1 MVLDDKDP
9 QLLVKDNKKTIIFVK
24 NSILPYICN
33 ITETFFKKRESFVY
47 NRNIYIKRLHQW
59 KDKPLIKIITGLR
72 RSGKSTL
79 IKLFINSLI
88 NSGIDTERILYI
100 NKELIQF
107 QQIATF
113 VDLYNEVNVLHNKVK
128 QKLYLFVDEVQE
140 IENWEKAV
148 VSLHSE
154 NIADIYLTGSNA
166 RIFAGELATL
176 LGGRYIPISVFPLT
190 YSEFLI
196 FRRKEKHDE
205 DSFNEFL
212 QFGGMPGIHHLQ
224 WEENIIYEY
233 LNAVFDT
240 IILRDII
247 KRNNIRNP
255 AFLEKIVQFIFDNIA
270 QIFSAKRVVDFLKQ
284 EYRRTNVETVYNY
297 IQYLTDAHIIY
308 RVPRYDIKG
317 KRLLE
322 VREKYFVADIGLRHA
337 LLGYRAQDI
346 NQLLENI
353 VFIELKKRGYHIF
366 VGQFNNSEVDFII
379 EKDNQKAYLQVA
391 YLLASKETI
400 QREFYPLSKIK
411 DNYPKY
417 VLSLDKHFPP
427 DREGIRQLNII
438 DFLLSKEFLW

>member
-1 MVLDDKDP
+1 M
-9 QLLVKDNKKTIIFVK
+9 
-24 NSILPYICN
+24 
-33 ITETFFKKRESFVY
+33 Y
-47 NRNIYIKRLHQW
+47 NRKTYLDRLYQW

-79 IKLFINSLI
+79 IKLFIDSLL
-88 NSGIDTERILYI
+88 NSGIGAERILYI
-100 NKELIQF
+100 NKESLQF
-107 QQIATF
+107 RHITTF
-113 VDLYNEVNVLHNKVK
+113 EDLYKEVTTVYKMIK

-140 IENWEKAV
+140 IDRWEKAV

-154 NIADIYLTGSNA
+154 EIADIYLTGSNA

-196 FRRKEKHDE
+196 FRRKEEHDE
-205 DSFNEFL
+205 DTFNEFL
-212 QFGGMPGIHHLQ
+212 QFGGLPGIHHLQ
-224 WEENIIYEY
+224 WDENFIYEY

-255 AFLEKIVQFIFDNIA
+255 AFLEKIIQFIFDNIA

-284 EYRRTNVETVYNY
+284 EHRQTNVETVYNY
-297 IQYLTDAHIIY
+297 IKYLSDAHMIY

-317 KRLLE
+317 KRQLE

-353 VFIELKKRGYHIF
+353 VFIELKKRGYLIF
-366 VGQFNNSEVDFII
+366 VGQFNNSEVDFIV
-379 EKDNQKAYLQVA
+379 EKDQQKTYLQVA
-391 YLLASKETI
+391 YLLASEETI
-400 QREFYPLSKIK
+400 QREFNPLSKIK

-417 VLSLDKHFPP
+417 VLSLDKHFLP
-427 DREGIRQLNII
+427 DREGIKQLNII
-438 DFLLSKEFLW
+438 DFLLSEELIR